1 MNHIKQ
7 FFKEKGLYLF
17 CLAMVFAATAAGIL
31 ALRTIVNNVADLT
44 RIRKE
49 ALQNDT
55 TWTQPDAA
63 IDKPAQDVPK
73 PTQTPAATE
82 KPAATAAPTPAA
94 AQAAPPQQVTKPGI
108 WDAKPLT
115 GYSGDEL
122 IYSATL
128 GDWRTHNG
136 ADYAAPAGESVYPA
150 KAGRIVAVSED
161 ALWGNVVEI
170 MDADD
175 VIWRYCGLRA
185 ATVKIGDDV
194 TTADTL
200 GTSGSIPAEASG
212 ESHLHLEC
220 SRNGAYL
227 DPESL
232 L

>member
-1 MNHIKQ
+1 M
-7 FFKEKGLYLF
+7 
-17 CLAMVFAATAAGIL
+17 
-31 ALRTIVNNVADLT
+31 
-44 RIRKE
+44 
-49 ALQNDT
+49 
-55 TWTQPDAA
+55 
-63 IDKPAQDVPK
+63 
-73 PTQTPAATE
+73 
-82 KPAATAAPTPAA
+82 
-94 AQAAPPQQVTKPGI
+94 
-108 WDAKPLT
+108 
-115 GYSGDEL
+115 
-122 IYSATL
+122 
-128 GDWRTHNG
+128 
-136 ADYAAPAGESVYPA
+136 YPA

-161 ALWGNVVEI
+161 TLWGNVVEI
-170 MDADD
+170 MDADG